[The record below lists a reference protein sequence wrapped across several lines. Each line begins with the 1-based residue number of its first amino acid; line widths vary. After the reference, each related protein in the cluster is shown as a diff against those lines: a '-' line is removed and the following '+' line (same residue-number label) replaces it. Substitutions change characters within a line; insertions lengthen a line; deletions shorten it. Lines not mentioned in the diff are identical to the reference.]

1 MESSKQRARINTS
14 RASTLS
20 HHHSPRYAFPSDLS
34 SQRESSIQGAESRA
48 KGRDRPIARLQA
60 ADRACSTNMSTSIVK
75 HSLIV
80 SHRAS
85 SVPTNLS
92 LPQNDAEPR
101 LMRSPRGAGKFME
114 RNRRFRDI
122 EFDLEEDRERCLHG
136 LDTPED
142 GGHKPAD
149 VMRVSQLYE
158 KPAFFIDGANCSD
171 IMQGRLGDCWFLSA
185 LAIVSTVGELI
196 DKICVARD
204 EKVGVYGF
212 IFFRDST
219 WVDVIIDDLL
229 YTSLPKYDQ
238 LSSPERNLYHFDRDK
253 YNSAARKGG
262 KGLYFAKGGTENETW
277 VYVLVVHESARLSNL
292 FAVHLLRKHT
302 PNCTATTL
310 RLTEDMLQRPSRILL
325 DEDRFWEEEL
335 LRVNQDRL
343 FGCFIYNTD
352 DSGESELVNGL
363 FAGHAYS
370 VISALEV
377 NGKRFLRLRNPWG
390 KVEWTG
396 AWSDGSKEWTAE
408 WLAFLPQL
416 QHKFGNDGEFLMEY
430 KDFLATWT
438 IIERCRLFNS
448 DWKLSSMWINATSRG
463 IPSRGFAALMPHIVT
478 LNVTESSPAVIVL
491 SQLDDRYFSQIS
503 GRWAWSLEFYVY
515 RKDSPSTEP
524 YAISEHTMLWRRN
537 VHVELGKLEAGEYV
551 VHVRLDRDVT
561 RSKDAMEESM
571 SKWNLRKLSQVL
583 TEMGKSHSVA
593 VKLLPAPTDIFGGQ
607 DLTAIELAFHEKD
620 QEEAAKKRAAP
631 DSDSDSEDSESS
643 SDEESESEVVVTDP
657 SLVSV
662 PDSPTEPPTI
672 GATPEDPAADSESDD
687 DTKSEATV
695 ESDTAPKQGKS
706 QKEDV
711 PPPNSAMG
719 VPRKQ
724 RSDNSLEQKFP
735 IVGARYKCLNSSCP
749 NYDLCSKCMGKN
761 VHNPDHQMLC
771 IRTPEDA
778 SKLARKDD
786 DSDDEEDNSIT
797 LGLRVYTQGE
807 ALTTI
812 AAQLRHGNLVG
823 WRRKE

>member
-1 MESSKQRARINTS
+1 MLSRLTSQAKEKVRSKVQSHVRKGETAQLQGYKQPTERAGLLCTDELELATERCRTKVEAI
-14 RASTLS
+14 
-20 HHHSPRYAFPSDLS
+20 
-34 SQRESSIQGAESRA
+34 A
-48 KGRDRPIARLQA
+48 KRCR
-60 ADRACSTNMSTSIVK
+60 
-75 HSLIV
+75 
-80 SHRAS
+80 
-85 SVPTNLS
+85 
-92 LPQNDAEPR
+92 
-101 LMRSPRGAGKFME
+101 E

-149 VMRVSQLYE
+149 VMRFF

-277 VYVLVVHESARLSNL
+277 VPLIEKAYAKLHGDYASLDGGYASEAIEDLTGGVSSI
-292 FAVHLLRKHT
+292 FHT
-302 PNCTATTL
+302 H
-310 RLTEDMLQRPSRILL
+310 DIL

-463 IPSRGFAALMPHIVT
+463 IPSARSFGDISFT

-583 TEMGKSHSVA
+583 AEMGKSHSVA
-593 VKLLPAPTDIFGGQ
+593 VNFESAELLPAPTDIFGGQ

-631 DSDSDSEDSESS
+631 DSDSDSDSEDSESS

-672 GATPEDPAADSESDD
+672 GATPEDTAADSESDD

-724 RSDNSLEQKFP
+724 TTKKKKKGPIHETVSCDGCGKFP